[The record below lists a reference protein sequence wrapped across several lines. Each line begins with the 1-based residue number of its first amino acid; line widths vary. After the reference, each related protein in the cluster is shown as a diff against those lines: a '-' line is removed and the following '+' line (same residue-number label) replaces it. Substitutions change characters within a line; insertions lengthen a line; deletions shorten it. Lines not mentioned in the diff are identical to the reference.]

1 MCVRAIFFV
10 FMTTM
15 LCTFW
20 GCGPETSRLPPI
32 DETPTYITLDTNE
45 AEDLADSLSSR
56 LQGMQSWTE
65 LRPALE
71 KSLRY
76 IRSRQQ
82 DAVCVDQV
90 GLRMTW
96 AQLGESVTELLGM
109 LESLDQDPRIVAEY
123 FQWLKLNPGTLL
135 TGYYEP
141 WLSASMTQDEKYKYP
156 LYGVPD
162 DLKTVRLSNFHP
174 RWKGQSLVYR
184 MGEDGIEPYY
194 DREALDGERVLGGKG
209 QEVAWASD
217 LVDVF
222 FLHIEGSGRLA
233 FPDGSTKHIL
243 YAGKNGHQYVSIG
256 RLLID
261 KGYVP
266 KEEMSMQRIR
276 AFLHENPDKVEDILN
291 ANPSYVFFR
300 LADEGPYGAFGGI
313 LTPRVSVAVDRNMI
327 PLGSVVALKT
337 SLLSE
342 DGDSDSFM
350 SLVLAQDT
358 GGAIKGT
365 RMDLFCGSGEEAAV
379 LAGHLQ
385 ADSEVFMLVS
395 KKVLASVQQD
405 KD

>member
-1 MCVRAIFFV
+1 MRVKVACCVFILVLMLTV
-10 FMTTM
+10 F
-15 LCTFW
+15 
-20 GCGPETSRLPPI
+20 GCGPEATRLPEV
-32 DETPTYITLDTNE
+32 DDTPTYVPLDMNE
-45 AEDLADSLSSR
+45 AEGLAAHLSTR
-56 LQGMQSWTE
+56 LQGLQSWAE
-65 LRPALE
+65 LKPGLE
-71 KSLRY
+71 KNLRY

-82 DAVCVDQV
+82 GAVCVSQK
-90 GLRMTW
+90 GLRLTW
-96 AQLGESVTELLGM
+96 GQLNESVSELLGM
-109 LESLDQDPRIVAEY
+109 IDELDANPRLAAER
-123 FQWLKLNPGTLL
+123 FEWLRLAPGTLL

-141 WLSASMTQDEKYKYP
+141 WLAASLTQDEKHKFP

-162 DLKTVRLSNFHP
+162 DLKTTSLSGFHP

-184 MGEDGIEPYY
+184 VGENGIEPYH
-194 DREALDGERVLGGKG
+194 DRAALDGERVLDGKG
-209 QEVAWASD
+209 QEVAWAAD

-222 FLHIEGSGRLA
+222 FLQVEGSGRLS

-243 YAGKNGHQYVSIG
+243 YAGKNGRQYVSIG

-276 AFLHENPDKVEDILN
+276 TFLNENPDKINEILY

-300 LADEGPYGAFGGI
+300 LADEGPYGSFGGI
-313 LTPRVSVAVDRNMI
+313 LTPRVSVAVDRSMI

-337 SLLSE
+337 SLLTP
-342 DGDSDSFM
+342 DGGSDSFM

-365 RMDLFCGSGEEAAV
+365 RMDLFCGSGDEAEV

-395 KKVLASVQQD
+395 RKVLASASENEN
-405 KD
+405 